1 MDKKL
6 MKTLD
11 QRTIED
17 FGEQWHQFTENEGFY
32 GSVASLEDKCCNLMS
47 VEDIRGKDVCEIG
60 AGAGRFIGILS
71 QLSPKSILAI
81 EPSKAIE
88 ILQRNMEVSE
98 VPIRYLNATGGQL
111 DEIDTLDYVFS
122 IGVIHHIVDPV
133 PTLRAAL
140 KALRPGG
147 RLLIW
152 VYGYE
157 GNELYLAL
165 VSPLRWVTKRLP
177 DPVVRALSWVLLMI
191 MEVYIQ
197 LCRFLPLPLRG
208 YMVNVLGKFTM
219 NKKLLAIFD
228 QLNPAHAKYYKRD
241 EIIEVVQSAGF
252 INAKAQDRHGYS
264 WSVIGEKPVKGSA

>member
-1 MDKKL
+1 MERI
-6 MKTLD
+6 MKSVD
-11 QRTIED
+11 ERTIQD
-17 FGEQWHQFTENEGFY
+17 FGEQWHHFTENEGFY
-32 GSVASLEDKCCNLMS
+32 GSVESLEDKCGDLMS
-47 VEDIRGKDVCEIG
+47 VDDIRGKDVCEIG

-71 QLSPKSILAI
+71 RLSPKSILAI

-88 ILQRNMEVSE
+88 ILQSNMESSK
-98 VPIRYLNATGGQL
+98 VPIRYINATGEQL
-111 DEIDTLDYVFS
+111 EEIESLDYVFS

-133 PTLRAAL
+133 PTLQAAL

-165 VSPLRWVTKRLP
+165 VTPLRWATKRLP
-177 DPVVRALSWVLLMI
+177 DPVVRGLSWILLMLI
-191 MEVYIQ
+191 EVYIL

-208 YMVNVLGKFTM
+208 YMVKVLGKFTT

-241 EIIEVVQSAGF
+241 EIINVVQSAGF
-252 INAKAQDRHGYS
+252 TNVKTLDRHGYS
-264 WSVIGEKPVKGSA
+264 WSVIGEKPSPSKN

>member
-1 MDKKL
+1 
-6 MKTLD
+6 MKTVD
-11 QRTIED
+11 ERTIED

-32 GSVASLEDKCCNLMS
+32 GSVDSLKDKCGDLMS

-71 QLSPKSILAI
+71 RLSPKSILAV

-88 ILQRNMEVSE
+88 VLKKNTEHID
-98 VPIRYLNATGGQL
+98 VPIRYLNVTGDQL
-111 DEIDTLDYVFS
+111 DETETLDYVFS

-140 KALRPGG
+140 NALRPGG

-157 GNELYLAL
+157 GNEVYLTL
-165 VSPLRWVTKRLP
+165 VTPLRRITQRMP
-177 DPVVRALSWVLLMI
+177 DPFVRALSWALLAI
-191 MEVYIQ
+191 VEVYIF
-197 LCRFLPLPLRG
+197 LCRFLRLPLRG
-208 YMVNVLGKFTM
+208 YMVNVFGKFST

-228 QLNPAHAKYYKRD
+228 QLNPAFAKYYKRD
-241 EIIEVVQSAGF
+241 EIINVVKKAGF
-252 INAKAQDRHGYS
+252 GNVKAIARHGYS
-264 WSVIGEKPVKGSA
+264 WSVIGEKPKP